1 MLLKYYLVFKWT
13 VFLNPLLKPQVVDRV
28 HFIASINTY
37 YLYRCR
43 IESLHTVAMFSIRPR
58 FLSRA
63 RKLSC
68 LPLKS
73 MGNGE
78 WKVSCLLVSSLCVL
92 SHSDTSDSFG
102 TPWTVAHQAPLSMG
116 IFQAR
121 ILEWVAMPSSKGSSW
136 LRDWTQ
142 VSHIAGGFFTVLAT
156 WQYSAAWVKS
166 HKAFFTQGASLVAQM
181 VKNPPAMQETWHL
194 SLGQE
199 DPLAKGMATHSYI
212 LAWRIPWIEEP
223 DGLQSMGSQRRQIQ
237 LSN

>member
-1 MLLKYYLVFKWT
+1 
-13 VFLNPLLKPQVVDRV
+13 
-28 HFIASINTY
+28 
-37 YLYRCR
+37 
-43 IESLHTVAMFSIRPR
+43 MFSIRPR

-78 WKVSCLLVSSLCVL
+78 WKVSCLLVSSLCML
-92 SHSDTSDSFG
+92 SHSDTSDSFV
-102 TPWTVAHQAPLSMG
+102 TPWTVAHQAPLSTG
-116 IFQAR
+116 IYQAR
-121 ILEWVAMPSSKGSSW
+121 ILEWVSMPSSKGSSW

-142 VSHIAGGFFTVLAT
+142 VSHVAGGFFTVLAT

-223 DGLQSMGSQRRQIQ
+223 GGLHTVHGVTKESDTTEQLTLFIQSKWKLLILMGMHLRQTRFRTGCKVRP
-237 LSN
+237 LSLHISSILKC